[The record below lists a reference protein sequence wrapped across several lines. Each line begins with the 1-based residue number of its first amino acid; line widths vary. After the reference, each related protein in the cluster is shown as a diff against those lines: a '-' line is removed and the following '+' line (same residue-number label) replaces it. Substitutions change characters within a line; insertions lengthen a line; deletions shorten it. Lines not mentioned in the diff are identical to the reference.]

1 MVFCGFVISN
11 CIRDNIGN
19 FNIRYYYNAIFA
31 RNFYGISFNSTL
43 LLLSLVVSG
52 NGEKLDL
59 HRLI

>member
-31 RNFYGISFNSTL
+31 RNFYGISFNSTCCFCL
-43 LLLSLVVSG
+43 
-52 NGEKLDL
+52 
-59 HRLI
+59 